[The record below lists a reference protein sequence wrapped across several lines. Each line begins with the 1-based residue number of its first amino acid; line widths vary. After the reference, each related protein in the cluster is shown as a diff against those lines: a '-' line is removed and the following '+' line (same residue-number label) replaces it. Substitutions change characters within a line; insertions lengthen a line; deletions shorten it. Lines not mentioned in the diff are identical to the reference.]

1 MIIARPTDN
10 KIVINNTAR
19 RSYRKSLLVCN
30 HLVESN
36 EKSAKESAGTR
47 DRFILDKCKDKCYW
61 MSEPEGSLAQSQERG
76 SRRICFGRG
85 KKSSSERLK
94 RPNGV
99 EVDGRR
105 LQALDIMPGKAAA
118 RESPDLRE
126 RVRCSTR
133 GGRRFL
139 RDRKLKCAAA
149 MFS

>member
-1 MIIARPTDN
+1 
-10 KIVINNTAR
+10 
-19 RSYRKSLLVCN
+19 
-30 HLVESN
+30 
-36 EKSAKESAGTR
+36 
-47 DRFILDKCKDKCYW
+47 

-126 RVRCSTR
+126 RESDVPQEAEDVFCETES
-133 GGRRFL
+133 
-139 RDRKLKCAAA
+139 
-149 MFS
+149 